1 MSTFVKMKE
10 ANPKVKLVQ
19 TNVYFADG
27 RLLVPRIFV
36 QEDMGVTS
44 RSIMNWEKQGLEPSE
59 LSLPKLKLYDAK
71 ELKQWH
77 KENIDQKQSAR
88 SKTRNVEIDEDEL
101 DEDNPFA
108 HMDLDKVPKVEAERR
123 KEIEAVKKLMMQND
137 ELEGRLVSVDDLDKA
152 MAEQAAIHISD
163 KTNDEKTLPTLLANK
178 SQEEIS
184 ELLYKHNQDKIE
196 TLGRIVAKEFD
207 CDETLYDVIN
217 AVLEKFDEGVSPKD
231 IIKAVNDIS

>member
-1 MSTFVKMKE
+1 MSTFVKLLE
-10 ANPKVKLVQ
+10 ANPKMNLVK
-19 TNVYFADG
+19 TDVYFADG

-44 RSIMNWEKQGLEPSE
+44 RSIMNWEKQGLESSP
-59 LSLPKLKLYDAK
+59 LSLPKLKLYDWK
-71 ELKQWH
+71 QLRQWH

-88 SKTRNVEIDEDEL
+88 SKTKNVEIDEDAL

-108 HMDLDKVPKVEAERR
+108 HLDLDKVPKVEAERR

-137 ELEGRLVSVDDLDKA
+137 ELEGKLVSVDDLDKA

-178 SQEEIS
+178 SKEEIS
-184 ELLYKHNQDKIE
+184 NLLYKHNQDKIE

-207 CDETLYDVIN
+207 CDETLYDVIFE
-217 AVLEKFDEGVSPKD
+217 VLGKFDAGISPKE
-231 IIKAVNDIS
+231 IIKAINGIS

>member
-1 MSTFVKMKE
+1 MTKLHEAHPNIKITSTV
-10 ANPKVKLVQ
+10 
-19 TNVYFADG
+19 VYFADN
-27 RLLVPRIFV
+27 RLLVPRVFV

-44 RSIMNWEKQGLEPSE
+44 RSIMNWEKQGLDSSP
-59 LSLPKLKLYDAK
+59 LSLPKLKLYD
-71 ELKQWH
+71 LKQLRQWH
-77 KENIDQKQSAR
+77 KDNIDQKQSAR
-88 SKTRNVEIDEDEL
+88 SSRGRDVELDEDAD

-108 HMDLDKVPKVEAERR
+108 NMDLDKVPKVEAERR

-184 ELLYKHNQDKIE
+184 NLLYKHNQDKIE

-207 CDETLYDVIN
+207 CGETLYDVIF
-217 AVLEKFDEGVSPKD
+217 AVLEKFDDGVSPKE
-231 IIKAVNDIS
+231 IIKVIDGIS

>member
-71 ELKQWH
+71 QLKQWH

-207 CDETLYDVIN
+207 CDETLYDVIFS
-217 AVLEKFDEGVSPKD
+217 VLEKFDEGVSPKD